1 MWAGDQLVKKI
12 VGGEANAFQPLAQ
25 LQPRL
30 MSATALSAAQ
40 VLRVDRNLL
49 DKLLSAGHDEAPP
62 AAFIEVAEYA
72 AAGTVDWL
80 TSLLQSPLF
89 ARIPPANIQPRSGS

>member
-1 MWAGDQLVKKI
+1 MPSNLSNLRVVARRCKSSRIHFANAWAYYLLSGELEMWAGDQLVKKI

-25 LQPRL
+25 LQPRQ

-62 AAFIEVAEYA
+62 AAFI
-72 AAGTVDWL
+72 
-80 TSLLQSPLF
+80 
-89 ARIPPANIQPRSGS
+89 